1 MGAHRA
7 AQLPNCA
14 GRGRIQGKFRRISG
28 KLRSPCADRS
38 FSCVNRRRRGGKLC
52 RLQCTLYA
60 SGNEFLRRG
69 ALSEQD
75 VIFLDIC
82 MPGLDGIETARRLR
96 GEDPRIPIVF
106 VTSSEEYVW
115 DALPLHPFDYLRKP
129 YDDARVRKLLD
140 DLLAAL
146 GRPEPELRVARQ
158 LIQVPFRRIHYALA
172 QNHFVSVCTDEGEHR
187 ATATF
192 AQIQEQLCGDPRF
205 LLCNRGVVVNMD
217 KVLRFEGDAIQMLQ
231 GPAFPVR
238 QKDKGRLFA
247 AFTQYQFRHMRREL

>member
-1 MGAHRA
+1 MHNILVCDDDRDIVAALKIYLSGGEYRVFEAYNGAEAVEAVRK
-7 AQLPNCA
+7 N
-14 GRGRIQGKFRRISG
+14 
-28 KLRSPCADRS
+28 
-38 FSCVNRRRRGGKLC
+38 
-52 RLQCTLYA
+52 
-60 SGNEFLRRG
+60 
-69 ALSEQD
+69 
-75 VIFLDIC
+75 DIHLVLMDIM
-82 MPGLDGIETARRLR
+82 MPGLDGIETARYLR

-146 GRPEPELRVARQ
+146 GRPEPELELRVARQ

-192 AQIQEQLCGDPRF
+192 ARIQEQLCGDPRF